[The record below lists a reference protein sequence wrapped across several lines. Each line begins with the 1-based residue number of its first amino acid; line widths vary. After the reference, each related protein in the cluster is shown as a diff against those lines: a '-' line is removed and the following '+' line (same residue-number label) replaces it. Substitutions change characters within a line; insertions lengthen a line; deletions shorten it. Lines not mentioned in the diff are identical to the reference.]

1 MKPAQLAVEI
11 SGSNA
16 AAGTGEIREAG
27 MSVVHGLD
35 VEFATGTPAGRQ
47 AEHLVADP
55 QGVLVQHRRQDRA
68 DGVGGDRRQHHANGR
83 TGTIRQRLHRAFC
96 ASLSVPAA
104 KPEIPSAPPR
114 KSSSVFAFLLQINA
128 NCAWRVKDCHVR
140 GPGRPLT
147 TGDTG
152 NLSLA

>member
-16 AAGTGEIREAG
+16 AAGTGEILEAG

-83 TGTIRQRLHRAFC
+83 TGTIHQRPTR
-96 ASLSVPAA
+96 SP
-104 KPEIPSAPPR
+104 PPR
-114 KSSSVFAFLLQINA
+114 LRRPDALPGSSPRLL
-128 NCAWRVKDCHVR
+128 R
-140 GPGRPLT
+140 
-147 TGDTG
+147 
-152 NLSLA
+152 LAQRAGSQA